1 MKQFCYVAFAL
12 LLLSIIVPSVN
23 KIVERNNHSQSVMD
37 VYEAKVQQS
46 FFVTVEAGFQNSRG
60 KTSIVLNDDDNRI
73 ALRAGDRLYVRA
85 VISGTAPEKILA
97 GFLTILDPEKGDSKA
112 VFKGALSPY
121 EWVESQ
127 SCYVNAKHD
136 FNNLDDPLS
145 ECENVFAMLVEK
157 DVDNFKV
164 CPEDKRGS
172 FSVCLAPDVNTLRK
186 KCLEVFGWY
195 DSATNFIALNSDDP
209 ATSAPIFNY
218 SISGGLTPNE
228 SYNVYYASSS
238 SSADKEFP
246 TYSIGTVTADPEG
259 KVDFAC
265 FNYCANDTH
274 VHEIR
279 FVNKRDKND
288 VKLVT
293 LGMKTVANRVYN
305 ITGAAS
311 SENHAMAMANSAS
324 K

>member
-12 LLLSIIVPSVN
+12 LILSIVVPSVN
-23 KIVERNNHSQSVMD
+23 KIVERNSHSQSIMD
-37 VYEAKVQQS
+37 VHEAMAQQN
-46 FFVTVEAGFQNSRG
+46 FYVTVEAGFQNSRG
-60 KTSIVLNDDDNRI
+60 KISTSIGEGDERI
-73 ALRAGDRLYVRA
+73 ALRSGDRLYVRA
-85 VISGTAPEKILA
+85 VISGTAPEKIMA
-97 GFLTILDPEKGDSKA
+97 GFLTIQDLEKGDTKA

-121 EWVESQ
+121 EWSESQ
-127 SCYVNAKHD
+127 SRYVNSKHD
-136 FNNLDDPLS
+136 FSNLDDPLS
-145 ECENVFAMLVEK
+145 ECEGVFAMLVDK

-164 CPEDKRGS
+164 GAEDKRGC
-172 FSVCLAPDVNTLRK
+172 FSVCIAPDVNSLRK

-195 DSATNFIALNSDDP
+195 DSTTNFIALNSDDP
-209 ATSAPIFNY
+209 GTSAPIFNY
-218 SISGGLTPNE
+218 SISGGLTPNA

-246 TYSIGTVTADPEG
+246 TYSLGTVTADSEG

-265 FNYCANDTH
+265 YNYCANDAH

-279 FVNKRDKND
+279 FVNKRDNSD

-293 LGMKTVANRVYN
+293 LGMRSVANRVYN
-305 ITGAAS
+305 ISGAAT
-311 SENHAMAMANSAS
+311 SESHTMAMANSAS